1 MSVDLLNNNDAFAK
15 LYHVSDPSEGR
26 RESGGGR
33 AEHRSGTGA
42 RIEIDQYSEPF
53 IANRHGDEFA
63 DSFAPSFFPYTFP
76 TLFPWGSGGPRNF
89 DNDDGQFPGE
99 RGRNFTLI
107 QWSRL
112 CLLRFG
118 K

>member
-1 MSVDLLNNNDAFAK
+1 MR
-15 LYHVSDPSEGR
+15 GQ
-26 RESGGGR
+26 RETAGGN
-33 AEHRSGTGA
+33 AEYGSGTGA
-42 RIEIDQYSEPF
+42 RIELDEYSEPF

-76 TLFPWGSGGPRNF
+76 TLFPWGSGGPRNL
-89 DNDDGQFPGE
+89 DEDDAQLLGE

-118 K
+118 TYKS